1 MTING
6 NDGISSPRRAA
17 CVRHSIRRTISW
29 RKRGCM
35 FASRYSKHTHALSI
49 RMSQFFHN
57 LFFFTHLV
65 FFFFFFFLLLN
76 SSLFSSH
83 VYFYPSVPRE
93 ESEKWRGLGRLAHLH
108 GNYILQKKPSLSD
121 VAYASALY
129 TFCRPY
135 LIITFVQAP
144 YFTASP
150 LSTCSV
156 ELPLFFFFFF
166 FFSLPMHAPS
176 PGSLHAV
183 HPSAAPSPPPLPGA
197 DWAVFSSLNQW
208 ACCCRVILYKPTPRS
223 WDTVRDAIRFAA
235 TVRPTSMRLKK
246 ILCGLCSVQGGFPIS
261 PPPPPL
267 FTGSCWE
274 MQIYWHPPQSITAVW
289 HPLLK
294 HMLYYWTCM
303 WFD

>member
-1 MTING
+1 MMG
-6 NDGISSPRRAA
+6 FPRPDEPPASVTLSAAPFRGESAAA
-17 CVRHSIRRTISW
+17 CLLPVIPNTRMHFLYACPNFSTTFSSSLI
-29 RKRGCM
+29 
-35 FASRYSKHTHALSI
+35 LS
-49 RMSQFFHN
+49 SSSSS
-57 LFFFTHLV
+57 
-65 FFFFFFFLLLN
+65 FFFLLLN

-166 FFSLPMHAPS
+166 FFSLPMHASS

-223 WDTVRDAIRFAA
+223 WDTVRDAVRFAA

-261 PPPPPL
+261 PTPPL

-274 MQIYWHPPQSITAVW
+274 MQIYWHPPQSITAGW